1 MRIFAKPDCEAGR
14 VGYERWQNLIIY
26 LSIVSALV
34 FKCDVTMCLDYN
46 DSSHFKI
53 DTFERLKARIFL
65 NRQLTPRH

>member
-26 LSIVSALV
+26 LSIVSAFV

-53 DTFERLKARIFL
+53 DTFE
-65 NRQLTPRH
+65 